1 MEYTNKQL
9 VKPFERKTYVLDI
22 RTKIMLL
29 VMISLF
35 VLGGLGNNI
44 PYLQHVVCLA
54 IFLLLMIAGKIKPV
68 FIYGGLYLMSIM
80 LAEYVFPGAKGGLQL
95 FLVAMTIIFV
105 KFMPMVFAGAYM
117 ITTTTVSE
125 FSAGLKKW
133 HVSDKIVVPFCV
145 MFRMFPTI
153 TSEFRSINDAMKM
166 RGIVFDIR
174 YIGKFFEYRI
184 VPLII
189 CVVKIG
195 DELSQ
200 SAMTRG
206 LGGDMDRVC
215 VNQVKFSVID
225 YIMMILYIAV
235 IVLAILFYVKA
246 I

>member
-1 MEYTNKQL
+1 MEVAKKEL
-9 VKPFERKTYVLDI
+9 LLPFERKPYILDI

-35 VLGGLGNNI
+35 VLGGLGNHI
-44 PYLQHVVCLA
+44 PYLQHMVCAAL
-54 IFLLLMIAGKIKPV
+54 FLLMLIAGKIKPV
-68 FIYGGLYLMSIM
+68 FVYGGIYLLSVI
-80 LAEYVFPGAKGGLQL
+80 LTEYVFPGAKGSAQL

-105 KFMPMVFAGAYM
+105 KFIPMMIAAAY
-117 ITTTTVSE
+117 IISTTTVSE

-133 HVSDKIVVPFCV
+133 HVSDKIAVPFCV

-153 TSEFRSINDAMKM
+153 SSEFRSINDAMKM
-166 RGIVFDIR
+166 RGIKFDIR
-174 YIGKFFEYRI
+174 YIGKFIEYRI

-215 VNQVKFSVID
+215 VSQVKFGILDYLMMLLYLSVIVSS
-225 YIMMILYIAV
+225 IWFSIKV
-235 IVLAILFYVKA
+235 
-246 I
+246 

>member
-1 MEYTNKQL
+1 MEITKEEL
-9 VKPFERKTYVLDI
+9 LLPFERKPYILDI

-35 VLGGLGNNI
+35 VLGGLGNHI
-44 PYLQHVVCLA
+44 PYLQHLVCA
-54 IFLLLMIAGKIKPV
+54 VIFLLMLIAGKIKPV
-68 FIYGGLYLMSIM
+68 LIYGGIYLLSVF
-80 LAEYVFPGAKGGLQL
+80 LTEYVFPGARGGVQL

-105 KFMPMVFAGAYM
+105 KFMPMVFAGAY
-117 ITTTTVSE
+117 IISTTTVSE

-133 HVSDKIVVPFCV
+133 HIPDKIVVPFCV

-153 TSEFRSINDAMKM
+153 SSEFRSINDAMKM
-166 RGIVFDIR
+166 RGITFDFR
-174 YIGKFFEYRI
+174 HIGKFVEYRI

-215 VNQVKFSVID
+215 VSQVKFGMID
-225 YIMMILYIAV
+225 YLMMLLYLAV
-235 IVLAILFYVKA
+235 ILLSIWLL